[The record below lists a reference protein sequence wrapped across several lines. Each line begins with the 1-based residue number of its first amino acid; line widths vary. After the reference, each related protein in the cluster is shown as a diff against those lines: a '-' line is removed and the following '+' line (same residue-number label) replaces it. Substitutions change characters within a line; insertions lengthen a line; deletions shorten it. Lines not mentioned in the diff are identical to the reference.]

1 MLTKIKSIYEK
12 CGRYLGAMK
21 VAPTKKQMQICL
33 FIFGIVLLTT
43 GLGLEAMAQTARA
56 LGDTIDD
63 TRIKHASNALMM
75 AIRGP
80 FGALIMI
87 IAGLFAIVMA
97 AMGQYK
103 IAMSLLVISLGSFIL
118 RSIIVTFFN
127 AEDLANW

>member
-1 MLTKIKSIYEK
+1 MLTNIKSIYEK

-43 GLGLEAMAQTARA
+43 GLGLEAMAQARA
-56 LGDTIDD
+56 LGGTIDAS
-63 TRIKHASNALMM
+63 RINSASDALMM

-118 RSIIVTFFN
+118 RSIIITFFN
-127 AEDLANW
+127 ADNLINV